1 MSNQL
6 FDCYAE
12 AEVYSWAF
20 MHKPLS
26 VGYNAIG

>member
-6 FDCYAE
+6 FDCY